1 MEAIVKFRQHLKAR
15 YLCLGASISFTDP
28 LVTDALGDCV
38 DFFWIDTEHCSMSPE
53 ALQGHLLAARARNVP
68 ALVRVGCGST
78 PYIKAALDAGA
89 EGIIVP
95 LVRSAEEVRQ
105 IVGDCRYPPVGRR
118 GFGPRVPS
126 NYGRNGG
133 SEYIERANSSI
144 FVAVQIETKEAL
156 EAIDDI
162 LGVPGLDSLVIGPWD
177 LSGALGR
184 LGDVHHPE
192 VVAAIETIISK
203 TRAAGLSVGAGMNA
217 DADFACIMAERGVQW
232 IQLGGDFGYL
242 VKFMDQITATV
253 RARLSRGIEAAG
265 SSS

>member
-1 MEAIVKFRQHLKAR
+1 VPASQLYPSGDAAAPEVSLTASAATVTEGGPPLQLKVERRGETSRLLTVRLAPR
-15 YLCLGASISFTDP
+15 ADIGTMLVLCLAER
-28 LVTDALGDCV
+28 GD
-38 DFFWIDTEHCSMSPE
+38 
-53 ALQGHLLAARARNVP
+53 AARP
-68 ALVRVGCGST
+68 AVMTLAQSADPAVRA
-78 PYIKAALDAGA
+78 AAL
-89 EGIIVP
+89 
-95 LVRSAEEVRQ
+95 
-105 IVGDCRYPPVGRR
+105 
-118 GFGPRVPS
+118 
-126 NYGRNGG
+126 
-133 SEYIERANSSI
+133 
-144 FVAVQIETKEAL
+144 
-156 EAIDDI
+156 
-162 LGVPGLDSLVIGPWD
+162 
-177 LSGALGR
+177 GALGR